1 MVWRVDYAATAKRQ
15 LRKLDKQAAQRIVDY
30 MDGKV
35 LTRDDPRSL
44 GKALAGPLG
53 DLWRYRIGNYRV
65 VCDIQDEVLRILVVR
80 VGRRDQVYL

>member
-53 DLWRYRIGNYRV
+53 DLWRYRIGSYRV

>member
-65 VCDIQDEVLRILVVR
+65 VCDIQDEVFRILVVR

>member
-80 VGRRDQVYL
+80 VGRRDQAYR